1 MVNDPILRI
10 GEAGLETTDQKV
22 RALMNRM
29 VNAQTPG
36 FKSSDV
42 IVRSFPLELEA
53 AEDKLQSQQPQVD
66 GTFYNHIQGSLIRT
80 GKPTDFA
87 LGADGFFVILGDWG
101 EGYTRDGRFSV
112 DPEGRLVTTVG
123 NFPVLGQ
130 SGPIIIPPG
139 SDINVAEGGEIRAD
153 GQLLDNLRV
162 VNFDRKQEL
171 ESLNGSIFRDPGNRL
186 LMTEVTAPRIVQ
198 GYVEASN
205 VNIVDEMMQLI
216 YVNRV
221 YNMDTKIVSTRDS
234 ILSRAIEMG
243 KVQ

>member
-87 LGADGFFVILGDWG
+87 LGATARRSPHSRTG
-101 EGYTRDGRFSV
+101 
-112 DPEGRLVTTVG
+112 
-123 NFPVLGQ
+123 
-130 SGPIIIPPG
+130 GP
-139 SDINVAEGGEIRAD
+139 NA
-153 GQLLDNLRV
+153 
-162 VNFDRKQEL
+162 
-171 ESLNGSIFRDPGNRL
+171 
-186 LMTEVTAPRIVQ
+186 
-198 GYVEASN
+198 
-205 VNIVDEMMQLI
+205 
-216 YVNRV
+216 
-221 YNMDTKIVSTRDS
+221 
-234 ILSRAIEMG
+234 
-243 KVQ
+243 